1 MPIDIEEQKNLILKE
16 LESYKT
22 DNSCMKPLFQSMK
35 EISAWLKEREK

>member
-16 LESYKT
+16 IQHYKT